1 MYKLL
6 FRKSVAIE
14 EIFSNYVYH
23 ISHLGGSTQRTTP
36 LFSINIVL
44 CELIR
49 IGTRK
54 TISCVNVN
62 SVVGGVNMHRV
73 ST

>member
-6 FRKSVAIE
+6 FIKCVAIE
-14 EIFSNYVYH
+14 EIFYNYVYH
-23 ISHLGGSTQRTTP
+23 ISHLGSSTQRTAP

-44 CELIR
+44 CELIH
-49 IGTRK
+49 IGTHK

-62 SVVGGVNMHRV
+62 SVVGGVNMLCI
-73 ST
+73 SI